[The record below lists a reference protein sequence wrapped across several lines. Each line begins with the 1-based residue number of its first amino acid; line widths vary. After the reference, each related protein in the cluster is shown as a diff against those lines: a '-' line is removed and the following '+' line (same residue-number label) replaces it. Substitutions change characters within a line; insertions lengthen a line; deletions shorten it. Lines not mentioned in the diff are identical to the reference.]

1 MTAVTGNPA
10 ITGWLCLRL
19 FQSLVHDS
27 YVEPRKPETV
37 LDIDE
42 AERDIVEYV
51 GGVVVRKLIQR
62 TKRLQACG
70 EKDYKLQCL
79 NCLKLD
85 KEAEEI
91 GKENMTA
98 ILDRGG
104 SKGGLIHVKPN
115 VLQMFM
121 QMEEKFRRSDNKEST
136 FVENCTNSDSVTL
149 PFYDT
154 LYCLDISKN
163 VLEDIFDCIVCL
175 YFKIR
180 IHHRLNRVMD
190 KGKTE
195 WRAKSLRKTLAKK

>member
-1 MTAVTGNPA
+1 M
-10 ITGWLCLRL
+10 
-19 FQSLVHDS
+19 VHNS

-70 EKDYKLQCL
+70 EKDYKLQW
-79 NCLKLD
+79 LKLD
-85 KEAEEI
+85 KEGEEI

-121 QMEEKFRRSDNKEST
+121 LMEKS
-136 FVENCTNSDSVTL
+136 SVAPT
-149 PFYDT
+149 T
-154 LYCLDISKN
+154 
-163 VLEDIFDCIVCL
+163 
-175 YFKIR
+175 
-180 IHHRLNRVMD
+180 
-190 KGKTE
+190 
-195 WRAKSLRKTLAKK
+195 KSLLLLKIVQILIV

>member
-85 KEAEEI
+85 KQAEEI
-91 GKENMTA
+91 GKET
-98 ILDRGG
+98 
-104 SKGGLIHVKPN
+104 
-115 VLQMFM
+115 
-121 QMEEKFRRSDNKEST
+121 
-136 FVENCTNSDSVTL
+136 
-149 PFYDT
+149 
-154 LYCLDISKN
+154 
-163 VLEDIFDCIVCL
+163 
-175 YFKIR
+175 
-180 IHHRLNRVMD
+180 
-190 KGKTE
+190 
-195 WRAKSLRKTLAKK
+195 